1 MKAKIMPYR
10 EGDLEIKNPKNHRKF
25 CHLVFYKY
33 RFSIKKVG
41 KYSKFVDEIA
51 YAENGIECYLNSSV
65 LNFYRR
71 LL

>member
-1 MKAKIMPYR
+1 MKATILPYR
-10 EGDLEIKNPKNHRKF
+10 EGDLEIKNPKNPRKY

-33 RFSIKKVG
+33 RISFKKVG
-41 KYSKFVDEIA
+41 KYSKFCDEIS
-51 YAENGIECYLNSSV
+51 YSENGIECYLNSFV

>member
-10 EGDLEIKNPKNHRKF
+10 EGDLEIINPKNHRKF
-25 CHLVFYKY
+25 CHLVFYKHY
-33 RFSIKKVG
+33 FSLKKVS
-41 KYSKFVDEIA
+41 KSSKFYDEIN
-51 YAENGIECYLNSSV
+51 YSSNGIEVYLPAFI